1 MPAPLEVGP
10 GEEVVQA
17 SVTDLDAL
25 VRACQDV
32 DAVVHLAGIAG
43 EAPWDRIRET
53 NIDGTYNTIE
63 AARRAGVER
72 FVFASSN
79 HAVGFLPRPPD
90 GAKAPDYAFPAP
102 DTYYGVSKVV
112 GEALCSLYHHRYG
125 MDTVCLRILSCH
137 ENPMGTRE
145 QATWL
150 SPDDA
155 GRLFEAALSA
165 PDPGFRV
172 VWGVSA
178 NSRAWFSMDEATA
191 LGYHPQ
197 DDAEIYAEELIGVER
212 EPDADD
218 PVHRFVGRTIDSR
231 PVRRRAPL
239 IRARHHAGPQ
249 MKTGMRSKP
258 RGSLISAS
266 LACPSRRTS
275 RTRRST
281 SSSARGEAT
290 DRDPAFVLP
299 PRARG

>member
-1 MPAPLEVGP
+1 MAESEVTIAPMERRRILVTGAAGRIGGYLHARLARSDRVLRLLDAAPLEVGP

-17 SVTDLDAL
+17 SVTDLDTL

-43 EAPWDRIRET
+43 EAPWDRIRDT
-53 NIDGTYNTIE
+53 NIDGTYNAIE
-63 AARRAGVER
+63 AARRTGVGR

-79 HAVGFLPRPPD
+79 HAVGFLPRSPN

-102 DTYYGVSKVV
+102 DTFYGVSKVV

-137 ENPMGTRE
+137 EQPIGTRE
-145 QATWL
+145 LATWL

-197 DDAEIYAEELIGVER
+197 DDAETYAEQLIGAER
-212 EPDADD
+212 EPDAHD
-218 PVHRFVGRTIDSR
+218 PVHRFVGG
-231 PVRRRAPL
+231 PL
-239 IRARHHAGPQ
+239 
-249 MKTGMRSKP
+249 T
-258 RGSLISAS
+258 L
-266 LACPSRRTS
+266 
-275 RTRRST
+275 
-281 SSSARGEAT
+281 
-290 DRDPAFVLP
+290 DRFDVERL
-299 PRARG
+299 